1 MVDQTGSLR
10 AGRSFVAV
18 FSDLFGLP
26 PHPEKWL
33 VGVNTPTKVN
43 TTMNAKARF
52 VVTAHLRLQH
62 FLAQYYTRT
71 PRLVSDQTTP
81 RNTYKPHY
89 VAHRDVTFGR
99 KAGAK

>member
-1 MVDQTGSLR
+1 
-10 AGRSFVAV
+10 
-18 FSDLFGLP
+18 
-26 PHPEKWL
+26 
-33 VGVNTPTKVN
+33 
-43 TTMNAKARF
+43 MNAKARF

-62 FLAQYYTRT
+62 FLAQYYART
-71 PRLVSDQTTP
+71 PRLVIDQTTP